1 MSARGIQPYS
11 TEQLECM
18 LSDIESDLVER
29 KESFKGDAPNTVRE
43 AVCAFANDL
52 PNHDCPG
59 VVFIG
64 VRDNGQAAN
73 LTVSDDLL
81 RQLSDIKTD
90 GNIVPPPAL
99 TVAKHKLHG
108 AEVAV
113 ITVWPADSPPV
124 KYKGRISIRVGPR
137 RAIASVQDERLLN
150 EKRRHRDRPYD
161 IQPVATSHIQDLD
174 LRRFEVEYLPTAVPP
189 DILEANDR
197 SVEQRLAATKMIAA
211 ADDQVPTV
219 LGLLVIGKMTR
230 SYLAGA
236 YIQFLRI
243 DGDAL
248 SDPVID
254 EKLIDGT
261 VRDVIEGVD
270 DKLIAHNRTAV
281 DFTSAAL
288 EQRKSL
294 YPLVALQQLTRNA
307 VLHRSYEG
315 TNAPSRVYWFNDR
328 IEILSPG
335 GPYGEVTPDNF
346 GTPGLT
352 DYRNSNL
359 AEAMKI
365 LGYVQ
370 KFGGGIVTARAAL
383 TDNGNPPPEF
393 EATTTHVRVTL
404 RPAT

>member
-1 MSARGIQPYS
+1 MKAQKIQAYS
-11 TEQLECM
+11 TEQLEHM
-18 LSDIESDLVER
+18 LNDIESDLVER
-29 KESFKGDAPNTVRE
+29 KESFKGGAPNTVRE

-52 PNHDCPG
+52 PNHDRPG

-64 VRDNGQAAN
+64 VRDNGEAAD
-73 LTVSDDLL
+73 LDISDDLL
-81 RQLSDIKTD
+81 LQLSHIKTD
-90 GNIVPPPAL
+90 GNIVPPPTL
-99 TVAKHKLHG
+99 TVAKYKLHG

-124 KYKGRISIRVGPR
+124 KYKGRIGIRVGPR
-137 RAIASVQDERLLN
+137 RAVASAQDERLLN

-161 IQPVATSHIQDLD
+161 VQPVTASHIQDLD
-174 LRRFEVEYLPTAVPP
+174 LRRFEAEYLPAAVPP

-211 ADDQVPTV
+211 ADDPVPTV
-219 LGLLVIGKMTR
+219 LGLLVIGKVTR

-236 YIQFLRI
+236 YVQFLRV
-243 DGDAL
+243 DGDTL

-261 VRDVIEGVD
+261 IRDVINGLD

-281 DFTSAAL
+281 DFTSGAV
-288 EQRKSL
+288 EERTSL
-294 YPLVALQQLTRNA
+294 YPIAALQQLTRNA

-315 TNAPSRVYWFNDR
+315 TNAPSRVHWFNDR

-352 DYRNSNL
+352 DYRNPNL
-359 AEAMKI
+359 AEAMRI

-370 KFGGGIVTARAAL
+370 KFGGGIVTARTAL
-383 TDNGNPPPEF
+383 TSNGNPPPEF
-393 EATTTHVRVTL
+393 EATTTHVRVIL
-404 RPAT
+404 RPAA

>member
-64 VRDNGQAAN
+64 VRDNGQAAD

-90 GNIVPPPAL
+90 GNIVPPPTL

-137 RAIASVQDERLLN
+137 RAIASAQDERLLN
-150 EKRRHRDRPYD
+150 EKRQHRDRPYD
-161 IQPVATSHIQDLD
+161 IQPVAASHIQNLD
-174 LRRFEVEYLPTAVPP
+174 LRRFEAEYLPTAVPP
-189 DILEANDR
+189 DMLEANDR

-211 ADDQVPTV
+211 ADDPVPTV
-219 LGLLVIGKMTR
+219 LGLLVIGR
-230 SYLAGA
+230 VPRDYLAGA
-236 YIQFLRI
+236 YVQFLRI

-254 EKLIDGT
+254 ETLIDGA
-261 VRDVIEGVD
+261 VRDVIKGLD
-270 DKLIAHNRTAV
+270 DKLRAHNFTAV

-288 EQRKSL
+288 EQRKSS
-294 YPLVALQQLTRNA
+294 YPLAALQQLTRNA
-307 VLHRSYEG
+307 VLHRRYAG
-315 TNAPSRVYWFNDR
+315 THAPSRVYWFNDR

-352 DYRNSNL
+352 DYRNPNL
-359 AEAMKI
+359 AEAMRI